1 MCQQE
6 QEGRTALLYS
16 TIFTINQT
24 ILDLTSFPA
33 KLRNA
38 WTLPSF
44 NKNTQEQ
51 QDSAQEFCQTL
62 FDSAKLQNEFSTK
75 T

>member
-1 MCQQE
+1 MTCVNKNKKAELPWLVNFYHKSNDFRPHLFQ
-6 QEGRTALLYS
+6 
-16 TIFTINQT
+16 
-24 ILDLTSFPA
+24 
-33 KLRNA
+33 RNYKRLC
-38 WTLPSF
+38 TTVV

>member
-1 MCQQE
+1 MTCVNKNKKAELPLLDNFYHKSNDFRPHLFQRNYE
-6 QEGRTALLYS
+6 TLAL
-16 TIFTINQT
+16 TVV
-24 ILDLTSFPA
+24 
-33 KLRNA
+33 
-38 WTLPSF
+38 